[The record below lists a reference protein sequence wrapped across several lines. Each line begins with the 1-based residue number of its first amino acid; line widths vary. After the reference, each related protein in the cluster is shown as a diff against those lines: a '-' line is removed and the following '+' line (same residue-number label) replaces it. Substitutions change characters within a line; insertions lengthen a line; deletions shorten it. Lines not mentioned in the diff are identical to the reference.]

1 MVGATVGGCS
11 TSGTITT
18 CVLNRENGYT
28 GLMVWDTT
36 KLTSCVGQ
44 LSSEACGSTVY
55 NVPSGYPT
63 KRDLDG
69 IKQASQTAEYVGE
82 KPLLFENQ

>member
-1 MVGATVGGCS
+1 
-11 TSGTITT
+11 
-18 CVLNRENGYT
+18 
-28 GLMVWDTT
+28 
-36 KLTSCVGQ
+36 
-44 LSSEACGSTVY
+44 VY

-69 IKQASQTAEYVGE
+69 IKQAAQTAEYVGE